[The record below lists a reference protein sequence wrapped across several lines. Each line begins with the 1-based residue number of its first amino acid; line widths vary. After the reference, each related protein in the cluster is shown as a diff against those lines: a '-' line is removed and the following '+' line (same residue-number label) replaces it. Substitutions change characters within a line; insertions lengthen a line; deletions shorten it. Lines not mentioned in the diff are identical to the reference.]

1 MRTSR
6 KTHRLRCVYNL
17 NVALALSLQ
26 LRPRAWQHRQRRP
39 AVKFPQFPPFPL
51 PFKPF
56 LPPHHSSKTFAS
68 RAEMG
73 SVFRRRRRRFSRYF
87 YNYLGKIFYFSDR
100 CLSLPPLRL
109 SASASIRLRLKD
121 CGSRGAS
128 PAATPNKRRGAE
140 QMAMGVS
147 FLRAEK
153 KSPKDRAHQIGTCA
167 VK

>member
-1 MRTSR
+1 MP
-6 KTHRLRCVYNL
+6 LP
-17 NVALALSLQ
+17 
-26 LRPRAWQHRQRRP
+26 RPRNYALPSWRWQSAKAAGRVGRP

-87 YNYLGKIFYFSDR
+87 YNYLTVELGKIFYFSDR
-100 CLSLPPLRL
+100 CLSLPPFSL

-128 PAATPNKRRGAE
+128 PAADPKQKERSRTDGD
-140 QMAMGVS
+140 GS

-153 KSPKDRAHQIGTCA
+153 KSPKDRASQIGTCA